1 MIRKWVEVMEM
12 TNGDW
17 IRSMTDVELA
27 LFIYNNTGNFMSII
41 CSEKYVVKIFREW
54 LTSEHEDK
62 KN

>member
-1 MIRKWVEVMEM
+1 M
-12 TNGDW
+12 TNGEW
-17 IRSMTDVELA
+17 IRNMTDEELA

-54 LTSEHEDK
+54 LSSEHEEK